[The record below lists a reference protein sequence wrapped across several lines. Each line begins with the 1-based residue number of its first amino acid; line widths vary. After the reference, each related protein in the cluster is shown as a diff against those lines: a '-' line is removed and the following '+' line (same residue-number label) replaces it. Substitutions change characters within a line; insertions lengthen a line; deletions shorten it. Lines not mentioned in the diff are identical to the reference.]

1 MDTVT
6 IYGRPSCGF
15 CVRAIDLCESR
26 GFPFRFIDI
35 IEEGISKA
43 DLAEIVGRP
52 VFTVPQI
59 LVGQAYIGGYDEFSR
74 YVSQLGAASAT

>member
-15 CVRAIDLCESR
+15 CVRAKDLCENR

-35 IEEGISKA
+35 IEEGMTKA
-43 DLAEIVGRP
+43 DLAKIVGRP
-52 VFTVPQI
+52 VQTVPQI
-59 LVGQAYIGGYDEFSR
+59 LVGEAYIGGYDEFSK
-74 YVSQLGAASAT
+74 YVIQRDAAGAN